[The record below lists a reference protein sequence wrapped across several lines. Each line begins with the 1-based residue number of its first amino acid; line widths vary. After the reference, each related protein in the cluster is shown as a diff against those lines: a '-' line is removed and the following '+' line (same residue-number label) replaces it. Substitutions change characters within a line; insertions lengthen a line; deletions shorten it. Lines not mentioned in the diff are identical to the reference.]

1 MPAFALLYRPNPS
14 LLKFKDEQDVLQ
26 RRRNQETLIPTQ
38 VNILQSDAM
47 ALLVIH
53 KLNLDSRPEFA
64 GPRPAAAGG
73 VPTAMTLGREN
84 QLIGTFESGL
94 KVLPVHSTPSSR
106 FAIPAPIP
114 AGGGDRQCH
123 RQYLH

>member
-1 MPAFALLYRPNPS
+1 M
-14 LLKFKDEQDVLQ
+14 
-26 RRRNQETLIPTQ
+26 
-38 VNILQSDAM
+38 NILQSDAM

-64 GPRPAAAGG
+64 GGPRPAAAGG

-94 KVLPVHSTPSSR
+94 KVLPVPGTSIIEIRYSSPDPR
-106 FAIPAPIP
+106 LAAEIANATANTYIEQNVK
-114 AGGGDRQCH
+114 AQI
-123 RQYLH
+123 